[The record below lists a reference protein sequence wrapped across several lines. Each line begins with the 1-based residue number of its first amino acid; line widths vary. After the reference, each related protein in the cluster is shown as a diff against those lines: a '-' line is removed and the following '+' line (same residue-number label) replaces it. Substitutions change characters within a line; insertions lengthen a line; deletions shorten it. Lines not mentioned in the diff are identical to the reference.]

1 MVHEQQVKDDLANIG
16 HKEYMDTVW
25 WNFLPLYIFIAVAI
39 INLVLLIFG
48 GANAGAI
55 LTFVIGAFLM
65 GLLIWWLCDI
75 GQLGWAWF
83 VLLLPVIWALF
94 TGAVGAGVTGG
105 LVAHDAMK
113 SSGIVGNQ

>member
-1 MVHEQQVKDDLANIG
+1 MTEQSDLSNIG
-16 HKEYMDTVW
+16 PKEYMDTVW
-25 WNFLPLYIFIAVAI
+25 WHFLPLYIFVAVVI

-55 LTFVIGAFLM
+55 LSFVILSFLM

-83 VLLLPVIWALF
+83 VLLLPIIWAFF
-94 TGAVGAGVTGG
+94 TAAVGAGVTGG

-113 SSGIVGNQ
+113 SAGVLQ